1 MITAPRNMQAGSDHV
16 RNVGPHPHEWKN
28 VGTDARGEVYQE
40 CTVCGTRRCLR
51 GARFEAL
58 RFDWLEGTAPWLL
71 SEEKAEPAKTA
82 DETKA
87 PVTDEDDDAEPTKRK
102 PGRPRKSA

>member
-1 MITAPRNMQAGSDHV
+1 MIKAPRNMQAGSDHV
-16 RNVGPHPHEWKN
+16 RVVGPHPHEWKN

-40 CTVCGTRRCLR
+40 CIVCGTRRWLR

-58 RFDWLEGTAPWLL
+58 RFDWLEGTAPWDLPEDEPKAKVEL
-71 SEEKAEPAKTA
+71 APEPDDDDDSAAEPA
-82 DETKA
+82 
-87 PVTDEDDDAEPTKRK
+87 KRK